1 LITKFNRAMQISM
14 CLVGLL
20 VLNNCNRPQVSTNP
34 PPKPAGPTAAV
45 ATTSYEGE
53 GKVIALKPKL
63 PSIEIDHQEIKGL
76 MPAMTMEF
84 YVKDKS
90 LLEGLKSGDQIAF
103 SLDYGVGGLVITKIT
118 KK

>member
-1 LITKFNRAMQISM
+1 MFLGVCA
-14 CLVGLL
+14 LV
-20 VLNNCNRPQVSTNP
+20 VLSFVSCAKDKATAS
-34 PPKPAGPTAAV
+34 PPKVKGPTAAV
-45 ATTSYEGE
+45 ATTSYEGQ

-63 PSIEIDHQEIKGL
+63 PSIEIDHEEIKGL

-90 LLEGLKSGDQIAF
+90 LLDGLKPGDLIAF